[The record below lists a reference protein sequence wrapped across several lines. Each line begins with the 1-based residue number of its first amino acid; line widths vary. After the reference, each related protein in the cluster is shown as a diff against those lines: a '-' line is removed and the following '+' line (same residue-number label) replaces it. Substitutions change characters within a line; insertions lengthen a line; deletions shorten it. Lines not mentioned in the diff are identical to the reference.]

1 MQRETIINDL
11 FTLLKPLCENVEL
24 FLTPVFERKDLPI
37 IIIKDTDD
45 TIENDAFVSISHAL
59 SVEVRIITAKYSA
72 SNETIK
78 AVLNALK
85 EYKSKFL
92 RIEQT
97 SLNRESF
104 ELYDDEY
111 ILSTITLKIYY
122 KSELWEAWESYY

>member
-24 FLTPVFERKDLPI
+24 FLTPAFERKDLPI

-59 SVEVRIITAKYSA
+59 SVEIRMITAKYNT
-72 SNETIK
+72 SNEIIK
-78 AVLNALK
+78 SVLNALK

-92 RIEQT
+92 KIEQT
-97 SLNRESF
+97 SLNRENF

-122 KSELWEAWESYY
+122 KSELWEA

>member
-24 FLTPVFERKDLPI
+24 FLTPAFERKDLPI

-59 SVEVRIITAKYSA
+59 SVEVRMITAKYNA
-72 SNETIK
+72 SNEMIK

-85 EYKSKFL
+85 GYKSKFL
-92 RIEQT
+92 KIEQT

-122 KSELWEAWESYY
+122 KSELWEA

>member
-59 SVEVRIITAKYSA
+59 SVEVRMITAKYST
-72 SNETIK
+72 SNEIIQ

-85 EYKSKFL
+85 GYKSKFL
-92 RIEQT
+92 KIEQT

-111 ILSTITLKIYY
+111 ILSTIALKIYY
-122 KSELWEAWESYY
+122 KSELWEA

>member
-11 FTLLKPLCENVEL
+11 FALLKPLCENVEL

-59 SVEVRIITAKYSA
+59 NVEVRMITAKYNA
-72 SNETIK
+72 SNEIIK

-85 EYKSKFL
+85 GYKSKFL
-92 RIEQT
+92 KIEQT

-111 ILSTITLKIYY
+111 ILSTIALKIYY
-122 KSELWEAWESYY
+122 KSELWEA

>member
-24 FLTPVFERKDLPI
+24 FLTPAFERKDLPI

-59 SVEVRIITAKYSA
+59 IVEVRMITAKYNA
-72 SNETIK
+72 SNEVIK

-92 RIEQT
+92 KIEQT

-111 ILSTITLKIYY
+111 ILSTIALKIYY
-122 KSELWEAWESYY
+122 KSELWEA

>member
-24 FLTPVFERKDLPI
+24 FLTPAFERKDLPI

-45 TIENDAFVSISHAL
+45 TIENDAFVSISHTL
-59 SVEVRIITAKYSA
+59 SVEVRMITAKYSA
-72 SNETIK
+72 SNEIIK

-85 EYKSKFL
+85 GYKSKFL
-92 RIEQT
+92 KIEQT

-111 ILSTITLKIYY
+111 ILSMIALKIYY
-122 KSELWEAWESYY
+122 KSELWEA

>member
-24 FLTPVFERKDLPI
+24 FLTPAFERKDLPI

-59 SVEVRIITAKYSA
+59 SVEVRMITAKYSA
-72 SNETIK
+72 SNEIIK

-85 EYKSKFL
+85 GYKSKFL
-92 RIEQT
+92 KIEQT

-122 KSELWEAWESYY
+122 KSELWEA

>member
-59 SVEVRIITAKYSA
+59 SVEVRMITAKYNA
-72 SNETIK
+72 SNEIIK

-85 EYKSKFL
+85 GYKSKFL
-92 RIEQT
+92 KIEQT

-111 ILSTITLKIYY
+111 ILSTIALKIYY
-122 KSELWEAWESYY
+122 KSELWEA

>member
-24 FLTPVFERKDLPI
+24 FLTPAFERKDLPI

-59 SVEVRIITAKYSA
+59 NVEVRMITAKYNA
-72 SNETIK
+72 SNEIIK

-85 EYKSKFL
+85 GYKSKFL
-92 RIEQT
+92 KIEQT

-122 KSELWEAWESYY
+122 KSELWEA

>member
-59 SVEVRIITAKYSA
+59 SVEVRMITAKYNA
-72 SNETIK
+72 SNEIIK
-78 AVLNALK
+78 AVLNVLK
-85 EYKSKFL
+85 GYKSKFL
-92 RIEQT
+92 KIEQT

-122 KSELWEAWESYY
+122 KSELWEA

>member
-24 FLTPVFERKDLPI
+24 FLTPVFECKDLPI

-45 TIENDAFVSISHAL
+45 TIENDAFVSISHTL
-59 SVEVRIITAKYSA
+59 SVEVRMITAKYSA
-72 SNETIK
+72 SNEIIK

-85 EYKSKFL
+85 GYKSKFL
-92 RIEQT
+92 KIEQT

-111 ILSTITLKIYY
+111 ILSTIALKIYY
-122 KSELWEAWESYY
+122 KSELWKA

>member
-24 FLTPVFERKDLPI
+24 FLTPAFERKDLPI

-59 SVEVRIITAKYSA
+59 SVEVRMITAKYSA

-85 EYKSKFL
+85 GYKSKFL
-92 RIEQT
+92 KIEQT

-122 KSELWEAWESYY
+122 KSELWEA

>member
-1 MQRETIINDL
+1 MRECGT
-11 FTLLKPLCENVEL
+11 
-24 FLTPVFERKDLPI
+24 FLTPAFERKDLPI

-45 TIENDAFVSISHAL
+45 TIENDAFASISHAL
-59 SVEVRIITAKYSA
+59 SVEVRMITAKYSA
-72 SNETIK
+72 SNDIIK

-85 EYKSKFL
+85 GYKSKFL
-92 RIEQT
+92 KIEQT

-122 KSELWEAWESYY
+122 KSELWEA

>member
-59 SVEVRIITAKYSA
+59 SVEVRMITAKYSA
-72 SNETIK
+72 SNEIIK

-92 RIEQT
+92 KIEQT

-122 KSELWEAWESYY
+122 KSELWEA

>member
-11 FTLLKPLCENVEL
+11 LTLLKPLCENVEL
-24 FLTPVFERKDLPI
+24 FLTPAFERKDLPI

-59 SVEVRIITAKYSA
+59 SVEVRMITAKYSE
-72 SNETIK
+72 SNDIIK

-85 EYKSKFL
+85 GYKFL
-92 RIEQT
+92 KIEQT

-104 ELYDDEY
+104 ELYDAEY
-111 ILSTITLKIYY
+111 ILSTIALKIYY
-122 KSELWEAWESYY
+122 KSELWEA

>member
-24 FLTPVFERKDLPI
+24 FLTPAFERKDLPI

-59 SVEVRIITAKYSA
+59 SVEVRMITAKYNA
-72 SNETIK
+72 SNEIIK

-85 EYKSKFL
+85 GYKSKFL
-92 RIEQT
+92 KIEQT
-97 SLNRESF
+97 SLNRENF

-122 KSELWEAWESYY
+122 KSELWEA

>member
-24 FLTPVFERKDLPI
+24 FLTPSFERKDLPI
-37 IIIKDTDD
+37 IVIKDTDD

-59 SVEVRIITAKYSA
+59 SVEIRMITAKYNA
-72 SNETIK
+72 SNEIIK
-78 AVLNALK
+78 SVLSALK

-92 RIEQT
+92 KIEQT

-111 ILSTITLKIYY
+111 ILSTITIKIYY
-122 KSELWEAWESYY
+122 KSELWEA

>member
-24 FLTPVFERKDLPI
+24 FLTPAFERKDLPI

-45 TIENDAFVSISHAL
+45 TIENDAFASISHAL
-59 SVEVRIITAKYSA
+59 SVEVRMITAKYSA
-72 SNETIK
+72 SNDIIK

-85 EYKSKFL
+85 GYKSKFL
-92 RIEQT
+92 KIEQT

-122 KSELWEAWESYY
+122 KSELWEA

>member
-24 FLTPVFERKDLPI
+24 FLTPAFERKDLPI

-59 SVEVRIITAKYSA
+59 NVEVRMITAKYNV
-72 SNETIK
+72 SNEIIK

-85 EYKSKFL
+85 GYKSKFL
-92 RIEQT
+92 KIEQT

-122 KSELWEAWESYY
+122 KSELWEA

>member
-24 FLTPVFERKDLPI
+24 FLTPAFERKDLPI

-59 SVEVRIITAKYSA
+59 SVEVRMITAKYNT
-72 SNETIK
+72 SNEIIK

-92 RIEQT
+92 KIEQT

-111 ILSTITLKIYY
+111 ILSTIALKIYY
-122 KSELWEAWESYY
+122 KSELWEA

>member
-11 FTLLKPLCENVEL
+11 FALLKPLCENVEL
-24 FLTPVFERKDLPI
+24 FLTPAFERKDLPI

-59 SVEVRIITAKYSA
+59 SVEVRMITAKYSA
-72 SNETIK
+72 SNELIK

-92 RIEQT
+92 KIEQT

-122 KSELWEAWESYY
+122 KSELWEA

>member
-24 FLTPVFERKDLPI
+24 FLTPAFERKDLPI

-45 TIENDAFVSISHAL
+45 TIEKDAFVSISHAL
-59 SVEVRIITAKYSA
+59 SVEVRMITTKYNA
-72 SNETIK
+72 SNEIIK

-85 EYKSKFL
+85 GYKSKFL
-92 RIEQT
+92 KIEQT

-122 KSELWEAWESYY
+122 KSELWEA

>member
-24 FLTPVFERKDLPI
+24 FLTPAFERKDLPI

-59 SVEVRIITAKYSA
+59 SVEIRMITAKYNA
-72 SNETIK
+72 SNEIIK
-78 AVLNALK
+78 SVLNALK
-85 EYKSKFL
+85 EYKSNFL
-92 RIEQT
+92 KIEQT

-122 KSELWEAWESYY
+122 KSELWEA

>member
-24 FLTPVFERKDLPI
+24 FLTPAFERKDLPI

-59 SVEVRIITAKYSA
+59 IVEVRMITAKYNT
-72 SNETIK
+72 SNEIIK

-92 RIEQT
+92 KIEQT

-111 ILSTITLKIYY
+111 ILSTIALKIYY
-122 KSELWEAWESYY
+122 KSELWEA

>member
-37 IIIKDTDD
+37 IVIKDTDD

-59 SVEVRIITAKYSA
+59 SVEVRMITAKYNA
-72 SNETIK
+72 SNEIIK

-92 RIEQT
+92 KIEQT

-111 ILSTITLKIYY
+111 ILSTIALKIYY
-122 KSELWEAWESYY
+122 KSELWEA

>member
-24 FLTPVFERKDLPI
+24 FLTPAFERKDLPI
-37 IIIKDTDD
+37 LIIKDTDD
-45 TIENDAFVSISHAL
+45 TIETDAFASISHAL
-59 SVEVRIITAKYSA
+59 SVEVRMITAKYSA
-72 SNETIK
+72 SNDIIK

-85 EYKSKFL
+85 GYKSKFL
-92 RIEQT
+92 KIEQT

-122 KSELWEAWESYY
+122 KSELWEA

>member
-59 SVEVRIITAKYSA
+59 SVEVRMITAKYNA
-72 SNETIK
+72 SNEIIK

-92 RIEQT
+92 KIEQT

-111 ILSTITLKIYY
+111 ILSTIALKIYY
-122 KSELWEAWESYY
+122 KSELWEA

>member
-24 FLTPVFERKDLPI
+24 FLTPAFERKDLPI

-59 SVEVRIITAKYSA
+59 SVEVRMITAKYNT
-72 SNETIK
+72 SNEIIK

-85 EYKSKFL
+85 GYKSKFL
-92 RIEQT
+92 KIEQT

-111 ILSTITLKIYY
+111 ILSTIALKIYY
-122 KSELWEAWESYY
+122 KSELWEA

>member
-59 SVEVRIITAKYSA
+59 SVEVRMITAKYSA

-85 EYKSKFL
+85 GYKSKFL
-92 RIEQT
+92 KIEQT

-122 KSELWEAWESYY
+122 KSELWEA

>member
-24 FLTPVFERKDLPI
+24 FLTPAFERKDLPI

-59 SVEVRIITAKYSA
+59 SVEIRMITAKYNT
-72 SNETIK
+72 SNEIIK
-78 AVLNALK
+78 SVLNALK

-92 RIEQT
+92 KIEQT
-97 SLNRESF
+97 SLNRENF

-111 ILSTITLKIYY
+111 ILSTITLKIY
-122 KSELWEAWESYY
+122 

>member
-24 FLTPVFERKDLPI
+24 FLTPAFERKDLPI

-45 TIENDAFVSISHAL
+45 TIANDAFVSISHAL
-59 SVEVRIITAKYSA
+59 SVEVRMITAKYSA
-72 SNETIK
+72 SNEIIK

-85 EYKSKFL
+85 GYKSKFL
-92 RIEQT
+92 KIEQT

-122 KSELWEAWESYY
+122 KSELWEA

>member
-24 FLTPVFERKDLPI
+24 FLTPAFERKDLPI

-72 SNETIK
+72 SNEIIK
-78 AVLNALK
+78 SVLNALK
-85 EYKSKFL
+85 GYKSKFL
-92 RIEQT
+92 KIEQT

-122 KSELWEAWESYY
+122 KSELWEA

>member
-59 SVEVRIITAKYSA
+59 NVEVRMITAKYNA
-72 SNETIK
+72 SNEIIK

-85 EYKSKFL
+85 GYKSKFL
-92 RIEQT
+92 KIEQT

-111 ILSTITLKIYY
+111 ILSTIALKIYY
-122 KSELWEAWESYY
+122 KSELWEA

>member
-24 FLTPVFERKDLPI
+24 FLTPAFERKDLPI

-59 SVEVRIITAKYSA
+59 SVEVRMITAKYSA
-72 SNETIK
+72 SNDIIK

-85 EYKSKFL
+85 GYKSKFL
-92 RIEQT
+92 KIEQT

-122 KSELWEAWESYY
+122 KSELWEA

>member
-24 FLTPVFERKDLPI
+24 FLTPAFERKDLPI

-45 TIENDAFVSISHAL
+45 TIENDAFVSISHTL
-59 SVEVRIITAKYSA
+59 SVEVRMITAKYSA
-72 SNETIK
+72 SNEIIK

-85 EYKSKFL
+85 DYKSKFL
-92 RIEQT
+92 KIEQT

-122 KSELWEAWESYY
+122 KSELWEA

>member
-24 FLTPVFERKDLPI
+24 FLTPAFERKDLPI

-45 TIENDAFVSISHAL
+45 TIENDAFVSISHTL
-59 SVEVRIITAKYSA
+59 SVEVRMITAKYNA

-85 EYKSKFL
+85 GYKSKFL
-92 RIEQT
+92 KIEQT

-111 ILSTITLKIYY
+111 ILSTIALKIYY
-122 KSELWEAWESYY
+122 KSELWEA

>member
-11 FTLLKPLCENVEL
+11 FTMLKPLCENVEL
-24 FLTPVFERKDLPI
+24 FLTPAFERKDLPI

-59 SVEVRIITAKYSA
+59 SVEVRMITAKYNT
-72 SNETIK
+72 SNEIIK

-92 RIEQT
+92 KIEQT

-111 ILSTITLKIYY
+111 ILSTIALKIYY
-122 KSELWEAWESYY
+122 KSELWEA

>member
-24 FLTPVFERKDLPI
+24 FLTPAFERKDLPI

-45 TIENDAFVSISHAL
+45 TIENDAFASISHAL
-59 SVEVRIITAKYSA
+59 SVELRMITAKYSA
-72 SNETIK
+72 SNDIIK

-85 EYKSKFL
+85 GYKSKFL
-92 RIEQT
+92 KIEQT

-122 KSELWEAWESYY
+122 KSELWEA

>member
-59 SVEVRIITAKYSA
+59 SVEVRMITAKYNA
-72 SNETIK
+72 SNEMIK

-85 EYKSKFL
+85 GYKSKFL
-92 RIEQT
+92 KIEQT

-111 ILSTITLKIYY
+111 ILSTIALKIYY
-122 KSELWEAWESYY
+122 KSELWEA

>member
-24 FLTPVFERKDLPI
+24 FLTPAFERKDLPI

-59 SVEVRIITAKYSA
+59 SVEVRMITAKYSA
-72 SNETIK
+72 SNDIIK

-85 EYKSKFL
+85 GYKSKFL
-92 RIEQT
+92 KIEQT

-122 KSELWEAWESYY
+122 KSELWES